1 MTADEERFEQEK
13 AIFNDGHEDAA
24 EIALAEILRIP
35 EIPIEQ
41 LVPYLL
47 WDLTRVAKITP

>member
-13 AIFNDGHEDAA
+13 AIFNDGNEDAA

-47 WDLTRVAKITP
+47 WDLTREDKITP